1 MRELALFAGAGGG
14 ILGGIL
20 LGWTTVCAVELDD
33 YCQRV
38 LKQRQ
43 EDGHLPRFPIHGD
56 VKAFDGDEW
65 SGRVDVITAG
75 FPCQPFSVAGKQR
88 GEADERNLWPETIR
102 VIREVG
108 PRFAFLENVPGLL
121 AHPYFGTILGELAEA
136 GFNAEWTVLGADDC
150 GAPHRRKRLWILA
163 YANEIG
169 RGFFGR
175 EQKGCAPG
183 KQLQS
188 RDQSG
193 SGRTGAFIRG
203 GFLSHPQ
210 RNELRHEPRRRS
222 GSSGTGAAQPGH
234 DGSEESLADA
244 DRGRRKGERG
254 GGLLDRERAAQWDD
268 ADGCGG
274 EIPDASQ
281 QGRQGR
287 SISGGVQAEHPIIGD
302 SCWWQ
307 SEPNVGRVADGV
319 ASRVDRLRAIGNG
332 QVPIVAAT
340 AFLELRRRLEL

>member
-1 MRELALFAGAGGG
+1 
-14 ILGGIL
+14 L

-75 FPCQPFSVAGKQR
+75 FPCQPFSIAGKQR

-121 AHPYFGTILGELAEA
+121 AHPYFGTILGELSEA
-136 GFNAEWTVLGADDC
+136 GFDAEWLVLGADDC

-163 YANEIG
+163 HARSERAERITG
-169 RGFFGR
+169 SMDKEKGR
-175 EQKGCAPG
+175 ETKAGNRFALPSIHRGPDAPH
-183 KQLQS
+183 
-188 RDQSG
+188 
-193 SGRTGAFIRG
+193 A
-203 GFLSHPQ
+203 Q
-210 RNELRHEPRRRS
+210 RPELRHEPRRRS
-222 GSSGTGAAQPGH
+222 GSSGTDQAEPRHDGAAEPVADTTSEQVGVTRQP
-234 DGSEESLADA
+234 
-244 DRGRRKGERG
+244 
-254 GGLLDRERAAQWDD
+254 
-268 ADGCGG
+268 
-274 EIPDASQ
+274 
-281 QGRQGR
+281 RQGSR
-287 SISGGVQAEHPIIGD
+287 RVEKR
-302 SCWWQ
+302 WWQ

-319 ASRVDRLRAIGNG
+319 ASRMDRLRAIGNG